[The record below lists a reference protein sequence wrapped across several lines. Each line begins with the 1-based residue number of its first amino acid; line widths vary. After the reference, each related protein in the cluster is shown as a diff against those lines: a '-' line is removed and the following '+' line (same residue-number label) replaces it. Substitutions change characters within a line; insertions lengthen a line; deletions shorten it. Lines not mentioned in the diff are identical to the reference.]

1 MLFRSQKD
9 YRWWSSF
16 LTYFIPLALATIG
29 ILTLFAWF
37 DNRHQIDLLKS
48 QAVAKHILLQQGK
61 LYKRRV
67 LSDAID
73 QALVHSK
80 KEEIEGKSS

>member
-48 QAVAKHILLQQGK
+48 QAVAKHILLQQRMGQN
-61 LYKRRV
+61 LG
-67 LSDAID
+67 
-73 QALVHSK
+73 QAKADLLTLA
-80 KEEIEGKSS
+80 